1 MEGGWGKNPAM
12 PSKELPKNFI
22 NSTVPYKVISMF
34 EDKNLKMI
42 IAALLVVILITTT
55 ITLTNLDDEDKD
67 LVTEVSESEYQVVPG
82 QVFAEG
88 QMQSETIILEG
99 DDYEA
104 FPITSPLLALG
115 GIDTFLD
122 WGNGDQ
128 VQVDDLSLYSSIIAL
143 TFFPDTEKAIVVED
157 YAGALLGVQLSV
169 ALEAP
174 ILYQGETTNE
184 VLWRLGLTGKED
196 IISIGNTKY
205 AGRVD
210 ASFRGKTEE
219 GYDVSALGLEV
230 ADHTLAIM
238 DELGIEADYITV
250 ANPNDHNESYADVPH
265 LSAFAGTLA
274 AYRGGIVL
282 TVDANYT
289 DINEATHAA
298 VPLFEEHGHE
308 ARFLCMMGDAKA
320 LPFGYR
326 SFECYNEDGFPDQN
340 PVASDNDY
348 VNFDDNPYTVELANG
363 RLLNKDLG
371 EMSEYMHRNIH
382 YEDYLTTTSAPIA
395 PAPTIRHTEG
405 EFLDGWNNN
414 AVVYCA
420 FGAWFDPKAEHYCWR
435 EFYENAHFNT
445 QDDSPES
452 HTQYSDLVDGDT
464 SILTH
469 DFAMSNFVAIDADH
483 GNKYSTLTFNSED
496 LREMPPNVI
505 FGVSCMLGWTD
516 NVDIQRSMTYTMME
530 KGCHAFLAASRITY
544 GVISTDTV
552 EDYPTKENDKA
563 GNGLCRLFYEDA
575 IANDH
580 TVGEAMMDAKNDL
593 MNTEKWDSIFNDE
606 EWEINETVCWEY
618 QCYGDPAFN
627 PYEPVNEGS

>member
-1 MEGGWGKNPAM
+1 MIAM
-12 PSKELPKNFI
+12 LLEKRIKTFI
-22 NSTVPYKVISMF
+22 V
-34 EDKNLKMI
+34 
-42 IAALLVVILITTT
+42 LLVVIALIATT
-55 ITLTNLDDEDKD
+55 ITITNLEDEDKE
-67 LVTEVSESEYQVVPG
+67 LVKEVKESDYQIVEG
-82 QVFAEG
+82 SVFAGGEL
-88 QMQSETIILEG
+88 SSTTIVLEG
-99 DDYEA
+99 EDYEA
-104 FPITSPLLALG
+104 LPVTAPLLALQEP

-122 WGNGDQ
+122 WGTGDQ
-128 VQVDDLSLYSSIIAL
+128 VQVDDLSYYSSVIAM
-143 TFFPDTEKAIVVED
+143 TFFPEASKAIVVED
-157 YAGALLGVQLSV
+157 YTGALFAVPISIT
-169 ALEAP
+169 LEAP
-174 ILYQGETTNE
+174 ILYQGDFTNE
-184 VLWRLGLTGKED
+184 VLWRLGATSKD
-196 IISIGNTKY
+196 SIISIGKTKY
-205 AGRVD
+205 SGNVD
-210 ASFRGKTEE
+210 ASFRGKGDDGE
-219 GYDVSALGLEV
+219 YDVSVLAVEV
-230 ADHTLAIM
+230 VEYT
-238 DELGIEADYITV
+238 LGIMEANGIEPDYITV
-250 ANPNDHNESYADVPH
+250 ANPNDFNETYADVPH

-274 AYRGGIVL
+274 AYRGGIII
-282 TVDANYT
+282 TVNANYT
-289 DINEATHAA
+289 NINDMTHTV
-298 VPLFEEHGHE
+298 VPMMEEYGFE

-326 SFECYNEDGFPDQN
+326 SFECYNEDGYPDQN

-348 VNFDDNPYTVELANG
+348 VNFDDNPYTIEIANG
-363 RLLNKDLG
+363 RLLNKNLR

-382 YEDYLTTTSAPIA
+382 YEDYLAATSAPIA

-405 EFLDGWNNN
+405 GFLDGWNNN
-414 AVVYCA
+414 AMVYCA

-445 QDDSPES
+445 QDDTPES
-452 HTQYSDLVDGDT
+452 HTQYSGMVDEHT

-469 DFAMSNFVAIDADH
+469 DFAMSNYIAIDADH
-483 GNKYSTLTFNSED
+483 GNKHSTVTFNSED

-516 NVDIQRSMTYTMME
+516 NVDIERSMTYTMME

-552 EDYPTKENDKA
+552 EDYPTEENDKA

-593 MNTEKWDSIFNDE
+593 MNTDKWDSIFNDE